1 MNRSPLLLTPAEAA
15 ERLHISDKTLRR
27 LRQQG
32 HIRYVAITD
41 RKIRYR
47 PEDCDAYV
55 ANRIREDHQC
65 PSTSRKTRPSTST
78 TSNIVVGDFTA
89 RRARKRSARRKG

>member
-1 MNRSPLLLTPAEAA
+1 MSDPVLLTPLEAA
-15 ERLHISDKTLRR
+15 KRLHISDKTLRR

-32 HIRYVAITD
+32 HIRYVAITE

-55 ANRIREDHQC
+55 AARVREEPEC

-78 TSNIVVGDFTA
+78 ISNIVVGDFTA
-89 RRARKRSARRKG
+89 RRARKRSAKPKG